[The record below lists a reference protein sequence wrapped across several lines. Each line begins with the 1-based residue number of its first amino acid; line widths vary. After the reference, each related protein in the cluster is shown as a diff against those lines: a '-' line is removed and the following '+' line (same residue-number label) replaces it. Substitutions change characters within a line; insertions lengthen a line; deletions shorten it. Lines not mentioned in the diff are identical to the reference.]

1 MSDTIN
7 VNILI
12 LSGSP
17 KQVQAEIGWTVAM
30 ALEKAGVDG
39 GEYSIQVNG
48 QSAAL
53 DTPLEADAY
62 ITLVPNIEGGS
73 HDLIHAELYASRNA

>member
-1 MSDTIN
+1 MSETIN

-30 ALEKAGVDG
+30 ALEKAGVDS

-53 DTPLEADAY
+53 ETPLEADAY
-62 ITLVPNIEGGS
+62 ITLVPNIEGGQ
-73 HDLIHAELYASRNA
+73 DALHAELYATLRA